1 MKTLLIII
9 LTVTNSYLLCA
20 QNCDCTKFRTGTFE
34 IANPDGTVSTVVRTE
49 TQQTEKNGRSKIIAD
64 IIWVDNCTFKIVPTS
79 IKDKT
84 NTIGPQT
91 IRCTF
96 IETMDHAYI
105 AHVSLEGED
114 FEMDAK
120 VYEKGYLNYDRK

>member
-9 LTVTNSYLLCA
+9 TIVTSPYLLCA

-34 IANPDGTVSTVVRTE
+34 ITNPDGTISTVIRTE
-49 TQQTEKNGRSKIIAD
+49 KKQTEKNGSSKVIAD
-64 IIWVDNCTFKIVPTS
+64 IVWVDNCTFKIVPTS

-84 NTIGPQT
+84 NTVGPQT
-91 IRCTF
+91 IICTF
-96 IETMDHAYI
+96 IETMEHAYI
-105 AHVSLEGED
+105 AHLSLEGED

-120 VYEKGYLNYDRK
+120 IYEKGYLNYDQR

>member
-1 MKTLLIII
+1 MRRILFIIFI
-9 LTVTNSYLLCA
+9 TANCFAGTA
-20 QNCDCTKFRTGTFE
+20 QTCDCKKFRTGTFE

-49 TQQTEKNGRSKIIAD
+49 TKQTEKNGRSKVIAD

-84 NTIGPQT
+84 HTVGPQT

-96 IETMDHAYI
+96 IETMEHAYI
-105 AHVSLEGED
+105 VHASLEGED

-120 VYEKGYLNYDRK
+120 VYEKGYLNYDQK